1 MPIVKAPL
9 VIAKGEAGN
18 DLYLYEGSQVPSLAE
33 GELERL
39 ADYFEDEGKPE
50 RKPRGKSD
58 ESEK

>member
-18 DLYLYEGSQVPSLAE
+18 DLYLYAGTEVPTLAD

-39 ADYFEDEGKPE
+39 ADYFESEEKPK
-50 RKPRGKSD
+50 RAAADKSD
-58 ESEK
+58 K